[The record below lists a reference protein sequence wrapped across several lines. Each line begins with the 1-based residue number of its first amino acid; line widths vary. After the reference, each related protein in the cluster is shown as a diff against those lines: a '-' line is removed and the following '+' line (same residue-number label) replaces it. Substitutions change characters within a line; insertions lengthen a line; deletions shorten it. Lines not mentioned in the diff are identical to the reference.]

1 MYPITNQLVT
11 FGILL
16 MRLLVVDDHNPTR
29 QEIVRELSTGGVI
42 DVVGESETSDMALK
56 AAKEL
61 LPDVI
66 LLDLHLPGLIGTVD
80 LIKRMTALRNVRV
93 VMFAS
98 QGKPSEVQDL
108 LDAGAVGY
116 VLKTDPPALIRMAL
130 LMVMRGS
137 KGVVSPSLPRHITR
151 LSQDERS
158 VLRSITMRGKLAK
171 AAERLDI
178 SESDLMEIVEGLMTK
193 LELEKPEQL
202 VKWAKKHGF

>member
-11 FGILL
+11 FEILP

-29 QEIVRELSTGGVI
+29 LEIVRELSTGGVI
-42 DVVGESETSDMALK
+42 DVVGESETSDQALK

-171 AAERLDI
+171 AAERLEI
-178 SESDLMEIVEGLMTK
+178 SESDLMEIVEGLMAK